1 METIVTDS
9 YQRIAGIID
18 EIKDHFHGVPRVDQL
33 AAALHTSTDELD
45 QLFQEW
51 GGMNAEAF
59 LRTLGP
65 GYAQQVLGED
75 EHEATLFDGL
85 FTEEPAPVGPAHD
98 AFMRIEPMTEE
109 EYADGGSALQIG
121 YAFHLTPFG
130 RLLIA
135 ATEKGVSYAA
145 FEPLPPAG
153 SSRASI
159 DPAGAVGGDPP
170 STQGHPTEEET
181 PRATADMKS
190 RFPKASYTEGTDAH
204 QEAALAVFQRD
215 WTNMPTVVLHM
226 KGTEF
231 QLKVWRS
238 LLEIPLG
245 DLTTYR
251 RIATELGMPQAARAV
266 GTAIGSN
273 PIAWLVP
280 CHRVVRTSG
289 ELGGYM
295 WGPTRKAAIMG
306 WESEWKLETRNL
318 KQETTRR
325 R

>member
-9 YQRIAGIID
+9 YHRIAEIID
-18 EIKDHFHGVPRVDQL
+18 EIKDRFHGVPHVDQL
-33 AAALHTSTDELD
+33 AAALQTSVDELD

-65 GYAQQVLGED
+65 GYAQQVLGEE

-85 FTEEPAPVGPAHD
+85 FTEEPASVGPAHD
-98 AFMRIEPMTEE
+98 TFMRIEPMTEE
-109 EYADGGSALQIG
+109 EYADGGSALQIH
-121 YAFHLTPFG
+121 YAFHSTPFG

-145 FEPLPPAG
+145 YK
-153 SSRASI
+153 
-159 DPAGAVGGDPP
+159 
-170 STQGHPTEEET
+170 PTDEE
-181 PRATADMKS
+181 ALADMKS

-204 QEAALAVFQRD
+204 QEAALAVFQRN
-215 WTNMPTVVLHM
+215 WTNMSTIVLHM
-226 KGTEF
+226 KGTDF
-231 QLKVWRS
+231 QLKVWRA
-238 LLEIPLG
+238 LLRIPLG

-251 RIATELGMPQAARAV
+251 RIATELDMPQAARAV

-295 WGPTRKAAIMG
+295 WGPTRKAAIMA
-306 WESEWKLETRNL
+306 WEARANMKVES
-318 KQETTRR
+318 
-325 R
+325 